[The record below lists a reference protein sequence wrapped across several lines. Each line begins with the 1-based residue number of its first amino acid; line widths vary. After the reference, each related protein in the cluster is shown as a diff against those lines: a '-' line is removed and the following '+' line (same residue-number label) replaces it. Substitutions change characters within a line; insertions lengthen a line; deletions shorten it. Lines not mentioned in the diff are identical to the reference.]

1 MDAVN
6 ELSTL
11 DPKVWH
17 EAYERVENYF
27 RAHRITNRLL
37 LHTLTARVIAAA
49 AERHERQPHRPPATL
64 AAEEAMRQMEEWI
77 ERRAGADPSESP
89 ARRHARGRAGVY
101 LTGLPVRAP
110 ESFLDHRPL
119 PGELEE
125 ELQATYLQA
134 GPDLEFVNMGPRP
147 IDLGPISGMADG
159 TWRTFDKWP
168 VLRGLVLWG
177 LFLGLLVLAFVTV
190 RF

>member
-1 MDAVN
+1 MNAPLQ
-6 ELSTL
+6 EL
-11 DPKVWH
+11 DPDIWH

-27 RAHRITNRLL
+27 RSYRISNRLL
-37 LHTLTARVIAAA
+37 LHALTARVIEAAA
-49 AERHERQPHRPPATL
+49 QRHLREPDRAPASL
-64 AAEEAMRQMEEWI
+64 AAEEALRQMEGWI
-77 ERRAGADPSESP
+77 GHHVGSDGDESP
-89 ARRHARGRAGVY
+89 ARSHARGRAGLY
-101 LTGLPVRAP
+101 LADLPGQAQ
-110 ESFLDHRPL
+110 ESFLNYRPM
-119 PGELEE
+119 PPELAE
-125 ELQATYLQA
+125 ELRATYLRA

-168 VLRGLVLWG
+168 VLRGLVMWG

>member
-1 MDAVN
+1 MTDLA
-6 ELSTL
+6 EL
-11 DPKVWH
+11 DPRVWH

-27 RAHRITNRLL
+27 RAYRITNRVL
-37 LHTLTARVIAAA
+37 LHELTARVLRAAMRRHA
-49 AERHERQPHRPPATL
+49 AQPHRPPATL
-64 AAEEAMRQMEEWI
+64 AAEEAVRQMDAWI
-77 ERRAGADPSESP
+77 ERQLGAVEAESP
-89 ARRHARGRAGVY
+89 ATRHARARAGLY
-101 LTGLPVRAP
+101 LANVPERAP
-110 ESFLDHRPL
+110 ECFLDFKPA
-119 PGELEE
+119 PPELIDD
-125 ELQATYLQA
+125 LRATYLQA

-177 LFLGLLVLAFVTV
+177 LFAGLLGVAFFTV

>member
-1 MDAVN
+1 MNASLQ
-6 ELSTL
+6 EL
-11 DPKVWH
+11 DPDVWH

-27 RAHRITNRLL
+27 RAHRISNRLL
-37 LHTLTARVIAAA
+37 LHALTARVIEAAA
-49 AERHERQPHRPPATL
+49 RRHVREPDRAPASL
-64 AAEEAMRQMEEWI
+64 AAEEALLQMEAWI
-77 ERRAGADPSESP
+77 ERRAGVDEHEPP
-89 ARRHARGRAGVY
+89 ARRHARGRAGLY
-101 LTGLPVRAP
+101 LADLPGRSP
-110 ESFLDHRPL
+110 ESFLDYRPM
-119 PGELEE
+119 PPELAE
-125 ELQATYLQA
+125 ELRATYLRA

-168 VLRGLVLWG
+168 VLRGLVMWG